1 MNFLNPLLVFAV
13 SIVLFVFLLYQRVGL
28 GVSLTSTALI
38 MSFLSLGF
46 YGTGNVL
53 LKTCLDI
60 VTLTLVFA
68 TLFIMVLSQLY
79 KETGLINILSRSLGG
94 LVRNSKIAVSLLPA
108 VIGLVPVSGGALMS
122 APMVEVEA

>member
-1 MNFLNPLLVFAV
+1 
-13 SIVLFVFLLYQRVGL
+13 
-28 GVSLTSTALI
+28 